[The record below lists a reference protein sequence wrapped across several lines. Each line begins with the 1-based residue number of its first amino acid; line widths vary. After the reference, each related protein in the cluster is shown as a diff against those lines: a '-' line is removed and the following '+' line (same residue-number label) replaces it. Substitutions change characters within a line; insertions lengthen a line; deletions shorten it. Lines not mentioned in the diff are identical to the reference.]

1 MKETG
6 LMKGHILAS
15 FTIVIWGTTFIST
28 KLLLEALSP
37 VEILFFRFLIGY
49 LILWILKPM
58 RLQVNRKQELLFI
71 GAGFCGVTLYF
82 LLENIALTYTLASNV
97 GVIIAI
103 APFFTAQF
111 AYFFLKNEKP
121 KPCFYIGFLCAIIGI
136 FLISFN
142 GAALKLNPLG
152 DLLAIL
158 AAIVWAMYSILTRKL
173 SEYKYHVIPMT
184 RRIFFYGLLLM
195 MPALLFLDFD
205 PCLSTFQNPVLLGNI
220 IYLGFGAS
228 AICFVTW
235 NCAVKILGAVKTSVY
250 IYIVPVVTMVTSF
263 LILKEPITPL
273 AVFGMALTILGLGI
287 SEKNDKRG

>member
-28 KLLLEALSP
+28 KLLLEAFTP

-58 RLQVNRKQELLFI
+58 RLQVDRKQEILFI

-103 APFFTAQF
+103 APFFTALF
-111 AYFFLKNEKP
+111 AHLFVKNEKP
-121 KPCFYIGFLCAIIGI
+121 KTYFYIGFLCAIIGI

-152 DLLAIL
+152 DLLAVL

-173 SEYKYHVIPMT
+173 SECQYHVIPMT
-184 RRIFFYGLLLM
+184 RRIFFYGLLFM

-205 PCLSTFQNPVLLGNI
+205 PNLSAFQNPVLLGNI

-228 AICFVTW
+228 AMCFVTW
-235 NCAVKILGAVKTSVY
+235 NCAVKLLGAVKTSVY
-250 IYIVPVVTMVTSF
+250 IYIVPIVTMVTSF
-263 LILKEPITPL
+263 LILKEPITAL

-287 SEKNDKRG
+287 SEKADKTG